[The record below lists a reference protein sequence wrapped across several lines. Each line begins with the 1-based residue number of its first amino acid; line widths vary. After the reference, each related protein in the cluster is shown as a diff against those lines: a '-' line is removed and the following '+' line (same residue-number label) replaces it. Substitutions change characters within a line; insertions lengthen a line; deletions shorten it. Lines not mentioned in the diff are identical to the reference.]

1 MKRSQVNRIIEDA
14 KGFFKL
20 NKFVLPHWA
29 FWSPDDWK
37 DQYSSCEEIFINKLG
52 WDITDFGTG
61 DFNSKGLV
69 LFTLRNGDIEK
80 GDKVYCEKIMIADEN
95 QETPLHYHWKK
106 TEDIIN
112 RGGGN
117 LVIEIFQGG
126 ANGEILDSEVQLS
139 IDGIKYAIKPGERIL
154 LEPGQSV
161 CLKPFVYHRF
171 YGELGKGKVLI
182 GEVSTVNDDTND
194 NRFYDPIGRFPEIDE
209 DEQPIHLLVSDYQNI
224 KG

>member
-1 MKRSQVNRIIEDA
+1 MKRSQINSIIEDA
-14 KGFFKL
+14 KGFFKR
-20 NKFVLPHWA
+20 NKFMLPHWA
-29 FWSPDDWK
+29 IWSTDDWK
-37 DQYSSCEEIFINKLG
+37 DKYSNCEEIMNNNLG
-52 WDITDFGTG
+52 WDITDFGSG
-61 DFNSKGLV
+61 EFKSKGLV

-126 ANGEILDSEVQLS
+126 ESGEILDSEVELS
-139 IDGIKYAIKPGERIL
+139 IDGIKYPIKPGEKIL

-161 CLKPFVYHRF
+161 CLKPYVYHRF

-182 GEVSTVNDDTND
+182 GEVSTVNDDAND

-224 KG
+224 NG